1 MYISSGIYEKLEN
14 ALKEWKK
21 TKSVSK
27 AWEILEYLDLIF
39 KTDEGEE
46 E

>member
-1 MYISSGIYEKLEN
+1 MYITSGFYEKLEN

-27 AWEILEYLDLIF
+27 AWEILEYLVLIF
-39 KTDEGEE
+39 KIDEGEE